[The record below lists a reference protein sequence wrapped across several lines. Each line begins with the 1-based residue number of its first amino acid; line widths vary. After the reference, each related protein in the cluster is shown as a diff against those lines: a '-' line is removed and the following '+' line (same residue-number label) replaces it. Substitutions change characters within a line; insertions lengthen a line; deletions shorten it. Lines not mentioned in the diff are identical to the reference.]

1 MKYYFYLILIVFSY
15 SNAFAE
21 TIYVSANKKF
31 TLRSGESASHKIIRM
46 LASGTK
52 LTLLEKN
59 KTTGY
64 SKVQTSTGVIG
75 YLPTRFT
82 QNKPISRWYLA
93 KARQELARL
102 KVENQTMKETL
113 AQLQQNNSNVMASHA
128 DLSKERDQLSVSLND
143 LRQTA
148 SSAIQLKRQR
158 NELQERVVNTERE
171 LQQLKRE
178 KQALEYSDN
187 QDWFLY
193 GGILS
198 FLGIF
203 FGLLIP
209 KISWRRKSRENW
221 DTF

>member
-1 MKYYFYLILIVFSY
+1 VKYYFYLILTVLSC
-15 SNAFAE
+15 NTVFAE
-21 TIYVSANKKF
+21 TVYVSDSMKF
-31 TLRSGESASHKIIRM
+31 TLRSGESSSHKIIKM
-46 LASGTK
+46 LPSGTK

-59 KTTGY
+59 KVTGY
-64 SKVQTSTGVIG
+64 SKVKTSSGAVG

-82 QNKPISRWYLA
+82 QDKPISSWYLK
-93 KARQELARL
+93 KANQQLELL
-102 KVENQTMKETL
+102 QSENDQIKTTL
-113 AQLQQNNSNVMASHA
+113 ADLQQNNSSAVSSNTE
-128 DLSKERDQLSVSLND
+128 LTKERDQLSTDLND

-148 SSAIQLKRQR
+148 SNAIQLKRQR
-158 NELQERVVNTERE
+158 NELQERVVNVERE
-171 LQQLKRE
+171 LQQLKRA
-178 KQALEYSDN
+178 KQALEDSTS

-209 KISWRRKSRENW
+209 KISWQRKSHGNW

>member
-1 MKYYFYLILIVFSY
+1 MKYFFYFIISLLSCHSAY
-15 SNAFAE
+15 AE
-21 TIYVSANKKF
+21 TVYVSDSMKF
-31 TLRSGESASHKIIRM
+31 TLRSGESNSHKIVKM
-46 LASGTK
+46 LPSGTK
-52 LTLLEKN
+52 LTLLKTN
-59 KTTGY
+59 KATGY
-64 SKVQTSTGVIG
+64 SKVKTGSGVVG

-82 QNKPISRWYLA
+82 QNKPISSWYLN
-93 KARQELARL
+93 KANQQLELL
-102 KVENQTMKETL
+102 QSENDQIKATL
-113 AQLQQNNSNVMASHA
+113 ANLQQNNSSTVSSNT
-128 DLSKERDQLSVSLND
+128 DLTKERDQLSTDLND

-148 SSAIQLKRQR
+148 SNAIQLKRQR
-158 NELQERVVNTERE
+158 NELQERVVNVERE

-178 KQALEYSDN
+178 KQALEDSTS

-209 KISWRRKSRENW
+209 KISWQRKSHGNW

>member
-1 MKYYFYLILIVFSY
+1 MKYFFYLMLAVLS
-15 SNAFAE
+15 SNSAFAK
-21 TIYVSANKKF
+21 TVYVSDSMKF
-31 TLRSGESASHKIIRM
+31 TLRSGESNSHKIIKM
-46 LASGTK
+46 LSSGTK
-52 LTLLEKN
+52 LTLLEQN
-59 KTTGY
+59 KATGY
-64 SKVQTSTGVIG
+64 SKVKTSAGVVG

-82 QNKPISRWYLA
+82 QDQHISRWYLD
-93 KARQELARL
+93 KANQQLELLQA
-102 KVENQTMKETL
+102 ENQQMKASL
-113 AQLQQNNSNVMASHA
+113 AEVQQNSSSAVSSNSE
-128 DLSKERDQLSVSLND
+128 LTKERDQLSTDLND

-148 SSAIQLKRQR
+148 SNAIQLKRQR
-158 NELQERVVNTERE
+158 NELQERVVNVERE

-178 KQALEYSDN
+178 KQALEDSTS

-209 KISWRRKSRENW
+209 KISWQRKSHGSW

>member
-1 MKYYFYLILIVFSY
+1 MKYFFYLALTLLSCN
-15 SNAFAE
+15 SAFAE
-21 TIYVSANKKF
+21 TVYVSDSMKF
-31 TLRSGESASHKIIRM
+31 TLRSGESSSHKIIKM
-46 LASGTK
+46 LPSGTK
-52 LTLLEKN
+52 LTLLDKN
-59 KTTGY
+59 KGTGY
-64 SKVQTSTGVIG
+64 SKVKTAAGAVG

-82 QNKPISRWYLA
+82 QSKPISSWYLG
-93 KARQELARL
+93 KANQKLELL
-102 KVENQTMKETL
+102 QSENAQMKLTL
-113 AQLQQNNSNVMASHA
+113 AELEQNNSSTVSSNSE
-128 DLSKERDQLSVSLND
+128 LSKERDQLSTDLND

-148 SSAIQLKRQR
+148 SNAIQLKRQR
-158 NELQERVVNTERE
+158 NELQERVVNVERE

-178 KQALEYSDN
+178 KQALEDSTS

-209 KISWRRKSRENW
+209 KISWQRKSHGNW

>member
-1 MKYYFYLILIVFSY
+1 MKYFFYLMLAVLS
-15 SNAFAE
+15 SNSAFAK
-21 TIYVSANKKF
+21 TVYVSDSMKF
-31 TLRSGESASHKIIRM
+31 TLRSGESSSHKILKM
-46 LASGTK
+46 LSSGTK
-52 LTLLEKN
+52 LTLLEQN
-59 KTTGY
+59 KATGY
-64 SKVQTSTGVIG
+64 SKVKTSAGVVG

-82 QNKPISRWYLA
+82 QDQHISRWYLD
-93 KARQELARL
+93 KANQQLELLQA
-102 KVENQTMKETL
+102 ENQQMKASL
-113 AQLQQNNSNVMASHA
+113 AEVQQNSSSAVSSNSE
-128 DLSKERDQLSVSLND
+128 LTKERDQLSTDLND

-148 SSAIQLKRQR
+148 SNAIQLKRQR
-158 NELQERVVNTERE
+158 NELQERVVNVERE

-178 KQALEYSDN
+178 KQALEDSTS

-209 KISWRRKSRENW
+209 KISWQRKSHGNW

>member
-1 MKYYFYLILIVFSY
+1 VKHFFYFVLMFICHG
-15 SNAFAE
+15 AFAQSV
-21 TIYVSANKKF
+21 YVTDSMKF
-31 TLRSGESASHKIIRM
+31 TLRSGESSSHKIIKM
-46 LASGTK
+46 LPSGTR
-52 LTLLEKN
+52 LTLLESN

-64 SKVQTSTGVIG
+64 SKVKTASGVIG

-82 QNKPISRWYLA
+82 LRKPISSWYLK
-93 KARQELARL
+93 KANQQLELL
-102 KVENQTMKETL
+102 QTESQQIKTTL
-113 AQLQQNNSNVMASHA
+113 TDLQQNNSSAVSSNAT
-128 DLSKERDQLSVSLND
+128 LTQERDQLSTELND

-148 SSAIQLKRQR
+148 SNAIQLKRQR
-158 NELQERVVNTERE
+158 NELQERVVHVERE

-178 KQALEYSDN
+178 KQALEDSTS

-203 FGLLIP
+203 FGLMIP
-209 KISWRRKSRENW
+209 KISWQRKSHGNW

>member
-1 MKYYFYLILIVFSY
+1 MKYFFYLSLTIFSCN
-15 SNAFAE
+15 NAFAE
-21 TIYVSANKKF
+21 TVYVADSMKF
-31 TLRSGESASHKIIRM
+31 TLRSGESSSHKIIKM
-46 LASGTK
+46 LPSGTR

-59 KTTGY
+59 KATGY
-64 SKVQTSTGVIG
+64 SQVKTSAGLVG

-82 QNKPISRWYLA
+82 QDKPISRWYLD
-93 KARQELARL
+93 KANQELKLL
-102 KVENQTMKETL
+102 KSENQQMKTSL
-113 AQLQQNNSNVMASHA
+113 ADLQQNNSNAVTSNT
-128 DLSKERDQLSVSLND
+128 DLTNERDQLSTDLND

-148 SSAIQLKRQR
+148 SNAIQLKRQR
-158 NELQERVVNTERE
+158 NELQERVVNVERE

-178 KQALEYSDN
+178 KQALEDSTS

-209 KISWRRKSRENW
+209 KISWQRKSHGNW